1 MGSVM
6 SQKIPAGAFQ
16 RPAGTVPLQDTSRF
30 KGRFGVWSSD
40 NKTMYIVSFDTAA
53 RHWACGCLGAI
64 NNGKCKHMDRYGLR
78 GRQYK
83 DTYGPLPIPIF
94 APAPADAE
102 SIPEGISRISATKIS
117 ETFGGTR
124 RAINKDD
131 L

>member
-16 RPAGTVPLQDTSRF
+16 RPAGTIPLQDSPRY

-40 NKTMYIVSFDTAA
+40 RSQVYVVSFDTAPGA
-53 RHWACGCLGAI
+53 GYWTCGCKGAI
-64 NNGKCKHMDRYGLR
+64 NNGKCTHMERYGLLGR
-78 GRQYK
+78 IYGRQP
-83 DTYGPLPIPIF
+83 TPLF
-94 APAPADAE
+94 APAPSDAE
-102 SIPEGISRISATKIS
+102 ALPEGISRISATKIS
-117 ETFGGTR
+117 EAYGGTR